1 MKSNIM
7 NVHKISIAIDGP
19 AGAGKST
26 IAKLIAKTMN
36 LTYIDT
42 GAMYRAI
49 TFKILRDHVDLSNEA
64 TLIDLLRH
72 TKIDI
77 VNGDILLDN
86 SLITDKLRTPEI
98 NQYVSKVAQISVIRE
113 KMVELQRHIAMN
125 RSVIMD
131 GRDIGTTVLPNATYK
146 FFITASIEERAQ
158 RRYNELC
165 IKGFDQD
172 LLEVQAEIEKRDKL
186 DTERTISPL
195 RKDENAILVDTTGLS
210 IQEVIDKILSY
221 IK

>member
-1 MKSNIM
+1 MSLN
-7 NVHKISIAIDGP
+7 KISIAIDGP

-26 IAKLIAKTMN
+26 IAKLIARTMN

-49 TFKILRDHVDLSNEA
+49 TFKILRDRIDLSNE
-64 TLIDLLRH
+64 IKLLDFLNQ

-77 VNGDILLDN
+77 VNGEILLDDL
-86 SLITDKLRTPEI
+86 LITEKLRTPEI
-98 NQYVSKVAQISVIRE
+98 NHYVSNIAQIPIVRK
-113 KMVELQRHIAMN
+113 KMVELQRRIAAN
-125 RSVIMD
+125 HNVIMD
-131 GRDIGTTVLPNATYK
+131 GRDIGTTVLPNATHK

-165 IKGFDQD
+165 IKGFHQD
-172 LLEVQAEIEKRDKL
+172 LQEVQAEIEQRDKI

-195 RKDENAILVDTTGLS
+195 KKHENAILIDTTGMT
-210 IQEVIDKILSY
+210 IEEVTDKILSY